1 MNIRN
6 SSYIKIFLKT
16 ILLCIFI
23 IPLTSCAKAD
33 DDGVTIN
40 IVLPTQAGSSASP
53 NPSPQ
58 DPSQIDPLDF
68 TWDFI
73 DVRCNPRGEIVEA
86 TIQLIISGGVE
97 PYIITPKTPFVIT
110 KNSSINVVVKSSG
123 VDGEPRK
130 SKVVSLPSDTDE
142 CKSQVDQTSKKSPIP
157 NDPSDDPPTDPP
169 NDPPTDP
176 PTEPPIVIDPP
187 FRFQCDDGK
196 DNDADG
202 FVDLADPQCKNKP
215 DDSES
220 Q

>member
-6 SSYIKIFLKT
+6 SSYRKIFLKT

-33 DDGVTIN
+33 DDSVTIN

-58 DPSQIDPLDF
+58 APSQVDPLDF

-86 TIQLIISGGVE
+86 TIQLIITGGVE

-123 VDGEPRK
+123 VDGEPSK

-142 CKSQVDQTSKKSPIP
+142 CKNKVDQTSTKSSMP
-157 NDPSDDPPTDPP
+157 DDSPD
-169 NDPPTDP
+169 DPPTDP
-176 PTEPPIVIDPP
+176 PTEPPIVTDPP
-187 FRFQCDDGK
+187 FKFQCDDGK

-202 FVDLADPQCKNKP
+202 LIDLADPQCKNKP